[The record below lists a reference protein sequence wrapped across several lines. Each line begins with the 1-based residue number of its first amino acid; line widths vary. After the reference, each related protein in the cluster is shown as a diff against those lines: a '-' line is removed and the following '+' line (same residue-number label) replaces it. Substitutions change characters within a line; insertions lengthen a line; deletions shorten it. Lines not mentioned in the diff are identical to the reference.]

1 VETSHRPAARL
12 GDTQRRCRMI
22 AADDGMPLFTGAAL
36 VSETATKNHCHDLA
50 SVRKLEISRV
60 PCRIRDERIFGAKI
74 EKSLDHFQLCCICV
88 RYQTF
93 VQGSGFRRPVSL
105 KSSSWLSGVP
115 IRRSHLFDLTT
126 KSSICLYAE
135 PHMRCLRR
143 HISPQV
149 PQFRSLPRIPR
160 RSIP

>member
-1 VETSHRPAARL
+1 
-12 GDTQRRCRMI
+12 MI

-88 RYQTF
+88 RYQNVRPGVRLSKAGFAEKLELVVGRSDQAVAF
-93 VQGSGFRRPVSL
+93 VRFNDEVLDLPLRGASHALSSTTHFA
-105 KSSSWLSGVP
+105 SSSAISLSA
-115 IRRSHLFDLTT
+115 SN
-126 KSSICLYAE
+126 S
-135 PHMRCLRR
+135 
-143 HISPQV
+143 
-149 PQFRSLPRIPR
+149 
-160 RSIP
+160 